1 MKAFLLAGALGC
13 AAQLTTG
20 CKHDTDTAPVG
31 YDTLAGATGHWEWDR
46 SIYGFASPRTP
57 ASVGFTR
64 QLVFA
69 ADGQLA
75 VKRNGQNYYQTGYQ
89 RSVGTG
95 GPCASPNAPVVTFT
109 SENGLPN
116 SDAKAYGVEQQN
128 GQRTLYLNGAATCLD
143 GDAYETYHW
152 VAE

>member
-1 MKAFLLAGALGC
+1 MKKLLLAAAFLG
-13 AAQLTTG
+13 AAQLATG
-20 CKHDTDTAPVG
+20 CKHEADAQPVG
-31 YDTLAGATGHWEWDR
+31 YDTLAGAPGHWEWDR
-46 SIYGFASPRTP
+46 SVYGFAGPRTP

-64 QLVFA
+64 QLVFGA
-69 ADGQLA
+69 SGQL
-75 VKRNGQNYYQTGYQ
+75 VVRRNGQEYYHTGYQ

-95 GPCASPNAPVVTFT
+95 GPCAGPNAPVVTFT